1 MARDT
6 LGRLFRLWQLY
17 ATMDLLYLLR
27 GPDVAVAYY
36 VSDLIIGLGAFTAT
50 FLLAARFDGIG
61 PWTRPQVLF
70 LIGYG
75 LLVRALVNTLFNY
88 NLAQISR
95 RIGRGQ
101 LDHILVQPQPM
112 WMALLTEG
120 FAPVSGS
127 GMFAPAAVLLVLAA
141 RELQLPLSPMWIAFL
156 CLNLVASIAIVLAFE
171 YAWGTIAFWAPRSA
185 EEINSSTWQLLM
197 QLSPFPLDGLST
209 ALITTLVTVIPVG
222 LVAWLPARALLG
234 IDAPGWSVLL
244 APAAALVLGGVTV
257 WFFHLG
263 MRQYGR
269 TGSSRY
275 LAYGHR
281 Q

>member
-1 MARDT
+1 
-6 LGRLFRLWQLY
+6 
-17 ATMDLLYLLR
+17 MDLLYLLR
-27 GPDVAVAYY
+27 GPELAVSYY
-36 VSDLIIGLGAFTAT
+36 LSDLIIGLAAFTAT

-61 PWTRPQVLF
+61 PWTRSQVLF
-70 LIGYG
+70 LMGYG

-101 LDHILVQPQPM
+101 LDHILIQPQPM
-112 WMALLTEG
+112 WMALVTEG

-141 RELQLPLSPMWIAFL
+141 RDLQLTLTPMWIGFF
-156 CLNLVASIAIVLAFE
+156 CLNLIASIAIVLAFE
-171 YAWGTIAFWAPRSA
+171 YAWGTLAFWAPRSA
-185 EEINSSTWQLLM
+185 EEINSSTWQLLA

-209 ALITTLVTVIPVG
+209 GLIATLVTVVPVG

-234 IDAPGWSVLL
+234 IDAPAWSVLL
-244 APAAALVLGGVTV
+244 VPAAAVALAAVTV
-257 WFFHLG
+257 WLFHVG